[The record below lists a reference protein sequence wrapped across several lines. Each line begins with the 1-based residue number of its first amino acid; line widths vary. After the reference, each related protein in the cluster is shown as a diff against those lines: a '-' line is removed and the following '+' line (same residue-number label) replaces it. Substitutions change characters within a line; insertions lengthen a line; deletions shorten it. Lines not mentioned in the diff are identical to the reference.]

1 MLVCIGTSREGGF
14 AGEPA
19 GGNGYSNAGL
29 DWGPRECLVDSIERR
44 VLRGRVNRIGRAIR
58 QSAHRNSGVVRRF

>member
-14 AGEPA
+14 DGEPA

-29 DWGPRECLVDSIERR
+29 DWGPRECLVDSIERC
-44 VLRGRVNRIGRAIR
+44 VLRGKVIR
-58 QSAHRNSGVVRRF
+58 